1 MTGTTS
7 EEMPDLRA
15 VSYTVDERIAI
26 ITLDRPHRNNA
37 WTGTMDR
44 EYRFC
49 LDLAESDPSVSAI
62 VVTGAG
68 ERFCVGGD
76 SQALEGHVERGGY
89 DTGLVGDEATPGYGV
104 EPIFDHPFACHFGLS
119 KPVIA
124 AVNGAAAGIGMAL
137 AMFADLRFAT
147 PGAKFTTAHGKLG
160 LPPEYGLSWLL
171 PRMVGLPR
179 ALDVLLTSRVLLA
192 EEALEWGLING
203 IRPPDELLA
212 FSVDYAK
219 QLVASVA
226 GGSLRASRQQVYRDL
241 HGDIGTSVV
250 DSMRLL
256 NEMMGGDE
264 YREGVAAL
272 VEKRPP
278 RF

>member
-1 MTGTTS
+1 MTVP
-7 EEMPDLRA
+7 ELRA
-15 VSYTVDERIAI
+15 VSYEVGDRIAV

-49 LDLAESDPSVSAI
+49 LDQADTDPEVRVI
-62 VVTGAG
+62 VITGAG

-76 SQALEGHVERGGY
+76 SQALEGHVDRGSY
-89 DTGLVGDEATPGYGV
+89 DTGLVGDEATPGHGV
-104 EPIFDHPFACHFGLS
+104 EPVFDHPFACHFGLS

-192 EEALEWGLING
+192 EEALDWGLINA
-203 IRPPDELLA
+203 IHPVDELLPKTIE
-212 FSVDYAK
+212 YAK
-219 QLVASVA
+219 MLSTSVA
-226 GGSLRASRQQVYRDL
+226 AGSLRTSRRQVYRDL
-241 HGDIGTSVV
+241 HGDIGRSVT
-250 DSMRLL
+250 DSMALL
-256 NEMMGGDE
+256 DEMMGGEE